1 MSDMECTG
9 DVLDGTRAEGPATSR
24 EVVALKDLI
33 DDFTGYLTVERGA
46 SPNTV
51 AAYRRDLQLYSGFL
65 VDRGVTS
72 PDAVTRDDV
81 VSWISQLRDEGLAPK
96 TIERRV
102 AAAKSFHRFLV
113 REGVTVNHPTAALPL
128 PRTPARLPVVISID
142 DVERLLSQPFPD
154 GPVGYR
160 DRALLE
166 VLYGCGVRA
175 SELAGLDLR
184 DVDVAEGLLRVFGKG
199 SKERVVPI
207 SGAAAAAL
215 SDYLAHGRPFL
226 RTKSGAHRQD
236 PDAVFLNARGGRLTR
251 VTVHALVRTYGGRVG
266 LKLHPHTLRHS
277 FATHMLE
284 GGADLRALQ
293 EMLGHAD
300 ISTTQIY
307 THVNRS
313 HVREEYLSTHPRA
326 RIRPV
331 RSV

>member
-1 MSDMECTG
+1 MSGMERTG
-9 DVLDGTRAEGPATSR
+9 GVSDGAGAGGPAASR
-24 EVVALKDLI
+24 DGVGLKDLV
-33 DDFTGYLTVERGA
+33 DDFTRYLTVERGA

-51 AAYRRDLQLYSGFL
+51 AAYRRDLSLYSDFL
-65 VDRGVTS
+65 VDRAVTF

-81 VSWISQLRDEGLAPK
+81 VAWIAHLRGEGLSPK

-128 PRTPARLPVVISID
+128 PRTPARLPEVISID
-142 DVERLLSQPFPD
+142 DVERLLSQPFSD
-154 GPVGYR
+154 GPVGHR

-175 SELAGLDLR
+175 SELVGLDLR
-184 DVDVAEGLLRVFGKG
+184 DVEVAEGLLRVFGKG
-199 SKERVVPI
+199 SKERVVPV
-207 SGAAAAAL
+207 SGAAATAL

-226 RTKSGAHRQD
+226 RTKSGVRRQD

-251 VTVHALVRTYGGRVG
+251 VTVHALVRSYGGRVG

>member
-1 MSDMECTG
+1 MSDINHIG
-9 DVLDGTRAEGPATSR
+9 GVLDDGGAGGPVPASACGR
-24 EVVALKDLI
+24 LVDLI

-51 AAYRRDLQLYSGFL
+51 SAYRRDLTLYSGFL
-65 VDRGVTS
+65 LDRGITS
-72 PDAVTRDDV
+72 PDEVKRDDV
-81 VSWISQLRDEGLAPK
+81 TAWISCLRAEGLAPR

-102 AAAKSFHRFLV
+102 AAVKSFHRFLV

-128 PRTPARLPVVISID
+128 PRTPARLPDVISID
-142 DVERLLSQPFPD
+142 DVDRLLSQPFPD
-154 GPVGYR
+154 GPVGHR

-175 SELAGLDLR
+175 SELVGLDLR
-184 DVDVAEGLLRVFGKG
+184 DVELAEGLLRVFGKG
-199 SKERVVPI
+199 SKERVVPV

-215 SDYLAHGRPFL
+215 SDYLTHGRPFL
-226 RTKSGAHRQD
+226 RTKSGAPRQD

-251 VTVHALVRTYGGRVG
+251 VTVHALVRSYGGRVG

-307 THVNRS
+307 THVDRS

-326 RIRPV
+326 RIRPI
-331 RSV
+331 RSA